1 MRAPSMG
8 RPATISTSCD
18 APLSP
23 AEGGAPIYDV
33 LVIGGG
39 ASGLAAAITASR
51 AGARTCI
58 LERDVETGLSILA
71 TGNGRCN
78 VSNSRLDTRRYR
90 HPDTARKIFGTAP
103 ERDVATFLE
112 STGIATAEEG
122 EGRLYPMSRRADSV
136 RDALLN
142 TCRREGITVMACAE
156 PKRHSTGPTGLHE
169 FTVDQARLPLSHK
182 PGRDEKAR
190 IRNARKALAAAD
202 RLDRKVLARAVV
214 LACGGTSGASCEI
227 LNLPHVAEAPVLCPI
242 ACTLPPSGDDETG
255 GRNLLQGLDGL
266 RVDCMLTLMRDGAA
280 VAFEQGEVLF
290 RPYGISGIAAFNLSR
305 RIEAGDQIE
314 LDLFPEMNEQ
324 SLARFLARRAETIG
338 TFDGSPRWFD
348 GLLARPLAALA
359 CDAVAGTERPLNRAA
374 SMLHRIP
381 LRVAGTTEHAQAQV
395 RRGGVPLSA
404 MELDTLA
411 VHPINANENAPQA
424 LIYACG
430 EAIDMDADCGG
441 YNLAWAW
448 LTGVRA
454 GAAAA
459 AAVTHRH
466 GTSDLSKEPH
476 A

>member
-8 RPATISTSCD
+8 RPATLSTSFD

-39 ASGLAAAITASR
+39 ASGLAAAITAAR

-78 VSNSRLDTRRYR
+78 VSNSRLDAHRYR
-90 HPDTARKIFGTAP
+90 HPDTVREIFGSTP
-103 ERDVATFLE
+103 ERDVTAFLE
-112 STGIATAEEG
+112 SAGIVTAEED

-142 TCRREGITVMACAE
+142 TCRREGVAVMACAE

-169 FTVDQARLPLSHK
+169 FTVDQARLPLAHK

-202 RLDRKVLARAVV
+202 RLDRKMFARAVV
-214 LACGGTSGASCEI
+214 LACGGTSGASCEV
-227 LNLPHVAEAPVLCPI
+227 LNLPHIAEAPVLCPI
-242 ACTLPPSGDDETG
+242 ACTLPLSDGNETG

-266 RVDCMLTLMRDGAA
+266 RVECMLTLMRDGAA

-290 RPYGISGIAAFNLSR
+290 RPYGISGISAFNLSR

-324 SLARFLARRAETIG
+324 SLARLLARRAEMIG
-338 TFDGSPRWFD
+338 GFDGSPRWFD
-348 GLLARPLAALA
+348 GLLARPLAALV
-359 CDAVAGTERPLNRAA
+359 CDAIAGAERPLGRAA

-381 LRVAGTTEHAQAQV
+381 LYATGTTEHAQAQV
-395 RRGGVPLSA
+395 RRGGIPLSA

-411 VHPINANENAPQA
+411 VRPINSDENTPQA
-424 LIYACG
+424 PIYACG
-430 EAIDMDADCGG
+430 EAVDMDADCGG

-448 LTGVRA
+448 LTGIRAGA

-459 AAVTHRH
+459 ATHRH
-466 GTSDLSKEPH
+466 GRSDPSKEPH

>member
-1 MRAPSMG
+1 MG

-78 VSNSRLDTRRYR
+78 VSNSRLDARRYR
-90 HPDTARKIFGTAP
+90 HPDAVREIFGTTP
-103 ERDVATFLE
+103 EQDVAAFLE
-112 STGIATAEEG
+112 SVGIVTAEES

-142 TCRREGITVMACAE
+142 TCRREGIDIMPCAE
-156 PKRHSTGPTGLHE
+156 PKRRTDGPAASHE
-169 FTVDQARLPLSHK
+169 LTVSRARPHPTCK

-202 RLDRKVLARAVV
+202 RFDHKVLARAVV
-214 LACGGTSGASCEI
+214 LACGGTSGDSCKV
-227 LNLPHVAEAPVLCPI
+227 LNLPHVAETPVLCPI
-242 ACTLPPSGDDETG
+242 ACTLPLTGGDETG
-255 GRNLLQGLDGL
+255 GSNLLQGLDGL
-266 RVDCMLTLMRDGAA
+266 RVDCMLTLMRNGAA
-280 VAFEQGEVLF
+280 VAFEQGEALF

-305 RIEAGDQIE
+305 RIETDDQIE

-324 SLARFLARRAETIG
+324 GLARLLACRAETIG
-338 TFDGSPRWFD
+338 SFDGGPRWFD
-348 GLLARPLAALA
+348 GLLARPLAALV
-359 CDAVAGTERPLNRAA
+359 CDAVAGTERPLDRAA

-381 LRVAGTTEHAQAQV
+381 LRVIGTTEHAQAQV
-395 RRGGVPLSA
+395 RRGGIPLSA

-411 VHPINANENAPQA
+411 VRPINADENAPQA
-424 LIYACG
+424 PIYACG
-430 EAIDMDADCGG
+430 EAMDMDADCGG

-448 LTGVRA
+448 LTGIRA

-459 AAVTHRH
+459 AAAAHRH
-466 GTSDLSKEPH
+466 GTSDPSEEPH

>member
-1 MRAPSMG
+1 
-8 RPATISTSCD
+8 
-18 APLSP
+18 
-23 AEGGAPIYDV
+23 
-33 LVIGGG
+33 
-39 ASGLAAAITASR
+39 
-51 AGARTCI
+51 
-58 LERDVETGLSILA
+58 
-71 TGNGRCN
+71 
-78 VSNSRLDTRRYR
+78 
-90 HPDTARKIFGTAP
+90 
-103 ERDVATFLE
+103 
-112 STGIATAEEG
+112 
-122 EGRLYPMSRRADSV
+122 
-136 RDALLN
+136 
-142 TCRREGITVMACAE
+142 MACAE

-190 IRNARKALAAAD
+190 IRNARKALATAD
-202 RLDRKVLARAVV
+202 RLDHKVLARAVV
-214 LACGGTSGASCEI
+214 LACGGTSGASCEV

-242 ACTLPPSGDDETG
+242 ACTLPPLGGDETG

-266 RVDCMLTLMRDGAA
+266 RVDCMLALVRDGAA

-305 RIEAGDQIE
+305 RIETGDQIE

-324 SLARFLARRAETIG
+324 GLTRFLARRAEAIG
-338 TFDGSPRWFD
+338 NFDGSPRWFD
-348 GLLARPLAALA
+348 GLLARPLAALV

-381 LRVAGTTEHAQAQV
+381 LRAAGTTEHAQAQV

-411 VHPINANENAPQA
+411 VHPINANENTPQA
-424 LIYACG
+424 PIYACG

-466 GTSDLSKEPH
+466 ETSDLSEEPH